1 MIPVINPV
9 LNAEQRA
16 AVDALGGHFKGRN
29 GTHPYQQ
36 VARQIEDHY
45 LSVSAAQVDRHT
57 WLQALVLCGIAASR
71 GWEKEMH
78 TVVSVFNRCLD
89 GKSGEGK
96 KSSRKS
102 SANRRIRLSRW
113 RDLPNHI
120 RLAFALA
127 AGMNVLD
134 AIDYTPICLNLS
146 EENAA
151 EHPDSLT
158 EKIRKRLHV
167 ALDAHIPFVIERDDK
182 GRSHVHAIYLGT
194 LTRQQRARLKKAGGK
209 IEGPAS
215 QFQLW
220 APPKEGITF
229 CLGWTR
235 YMQKEAKAHIPNE
248 MRSAGEALYKQVRA
262 LINEINTAPTT
273 RNPKPATSTYATCI
287 PLKENSP
294 ILSPRHEIG
303 AAISK
308 IETSEDEFDRLLDD
322 LRHDLH
328 MDDIDIYAPWPTP
341 VDAGANLATKMNTGT
356 AMGDNTLQSNHTS
369 NCANMDELDQW
380 LDQMFAELMQEA
392 A

>member
-1 MIPVINPV
+1 MILITDPV

-16 AVDALGGHFKGRN
+16 AVDALSGHFKGRS
-29 GTHPYQQ
+29 GAHFYQKM
-36 VARQIEDHY
+36 AHQIEEHS

-57 WLQALVLCGIAASR
+57 WLQALVLCSIAACR
-71 GWEKEMH
+71 GWEKDMR
-78 TVVSVFNRCLD
+78 TVVCVFNRCVD
-89 GKSGEGK
+89 EKGNKGR
-96 KSSRKS
+96 RKGV
-102 SANRRIRLSRW
+102 ANRRIRLPRW

-120 RLAFALA
+120 RLTFALA
-127 AGMNVLD
+127 AGMSALD

-146 EENAA
+146 EEDAA
-151 EHPDSLT
+151 QHPESLT
-158 EKIRKRLHV
+158 EKIRKRLYV

-248 MRSAGEALYKQVRA
+248 MRSAGEALYKHVRA

-287 PLKENSP
+287 PLEENSP

-328 MDDIDIYAPWPTP
+328 MDDIGIYAPWPTP
-341 VDAGANLATKMNTGT
+341 VDAGANLATKMSTGT